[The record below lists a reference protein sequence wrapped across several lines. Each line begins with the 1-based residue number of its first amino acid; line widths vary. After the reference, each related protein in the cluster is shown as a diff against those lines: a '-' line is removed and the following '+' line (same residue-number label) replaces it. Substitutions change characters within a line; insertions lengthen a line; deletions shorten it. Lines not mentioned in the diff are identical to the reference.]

1 MSRYITPIAL
11 NAARSLVEAALT
23 DTAIIYRHTLTSD
36 GMGGYSETWAASG
49 TVDVL
54 AVPVPQRRSNS
65 EPIVGD
71 QITSEMLWE
80 LAMPYDADVTAKDRV
95 AVGDRIFEVRRVNN
109 DQSYRTTLYVEG
121 ISLNEMAS
129 FE

>member
-11 NAARSLVEAALT
+11 ASVRSLVEAALT
-23 DTAIIYRHTLTSD
+23 DTAIIYRHTLIPD
-36 GMGGYSETWAASG
+36 GMGGYAETWAAAG

-54 AVPVPQRRSNS
+54 AVPVPQRRMNG
-65 EPIVGD
+65 EPLVGD

-80 LAMPYDADVTAKDRV
+80 LAMPYDVDVTAKDRV

-121 ISLNEMAS
+121 VSLNEMAS